1 MPFNDGSSCFISL
14 PNLSNAV
21 IFLEKLSLLGSLI
34 NQRVELQKFT
44 SLLVIS
50 SSSQQ
55 WKLALTMGAC
65 TWTTTT
71 TSLVPLFYPVL
82 LPSLL
87 LLSLVL
93 SPAPVL
99 SLHVVLGSSC
109 TAVCTEYYIHPN
121 TTVDQVT
128 CHDSDYNNTSVG
140 QRFKDC
146 ISCELQS
153 QTFDHG
159 TSQTDL
165 GWALCKY

>member
-1 MPFNDGSSCFISL
+1 M
-14 PNLSNAV
+14 
-21 IFLEKLSLLGSLI
+21 LI
-34 NQRVELQKFT
+34 
-44 SLLVIS
+44 
-50 SSSQQ
+50 
-55 WKLALTMGAC
+55 MGAC
-65 TWTTTT
+65 TWTTS
-71 TSLVPLFYPVL
+71 SLVLFFNTLL

-87 LLSLVL
+87 LLSLLL
-93 SPAPVL
+93 SPVL
-99 SLHVVLGSSC
+99 SLHVVQGSSC

-165 GWALCKY
+165 GWALCKSTIDIIPFPPLASVNDQLRLIGWGIAIGSSQHQVYLELLYIWCAGLG